1 MSLTKLPKSL
11 LHNSGMSQC
20 WIDCM
25 ASRTHNLV
33 IVGNGF
39 DLHHGIK
46 TSYSHYKDWLTIV
59 HPDLFEQLNR
69 YIDTSGDWWNDFE
82 GNLARFDIM
91 KIIKE
96 VPRVYPPRDPRF
108 PPSFYSPAES
118 FFKRLREQI
127 TASFQEWVQ
136 TISLDK
142 ARKMMDLSAAG
153 LYISFN
159 YTDTLERVYCI
170 PEEQILYIHGKALRG
185 DKLFFGHSKSHYEIE
200 RDYMQKHGL
209 REVESFFDNGPVI
222 TDEEYQLALNVSFFD
237 KFPYTQ
243 IVAYSRLLMPAVRAA
258 GTVISYGLSF
268 SESDFQYLEWI
279 VEQNPNLMWKVSWH
293 TEEDKNKI
301 DSFFKQVGIKT
312 YSTFFF

>member
-1 MSLTKLPKSL
+1 
-11 LHNSGMSQC
+11 
-20 WIDCM
+20 
-25 ASRTHNLV
+25 
-33 IVGNGF
+33 
-39 DLHHGIK
+39 
-46 TSYSHYKDWLTIV
+46 
-59 HPDLFEQLNR
+59 
-69 YIDTSGDWWNDFE
+69 
-82 GNLARFDIM
+82 
-91 KIIKE
+91 
-96 VPRVYPPRDPRF
+96 
-108 PPSFYSPAES
+108 
-118 FFKRLREQI
+118 
-127 TASFQEWVQ
+127 
-136 TISLDK
+136 
-142 ARKMMDLSAAG
+142 MDLSAAG

-170 PEEQILYIHGKALRG
+170 PEEQILYIHGKALRC
-185 DKLFFGHSKSHYEIE
+185 DKLVFGHCKSHYEIE

-222 TDEEYQLALNVSFFD
+222 TDEEYQLALNVSFLD

-243 IVAYSRLLMPAVRAA
+243 IVAYSRLLMLAVWAA
-258 GTVISYGLSF
+258 STVISYGLSF